1 MPNWCAGT
9 LRVRG
14 TKENLTKFVL
24 EGLQPVRHF
33 FPRSYRFYNCL
44 LAIIAIRT
52 NNCNLH
58 TYSM

>member
-24 EGLQPVRHF
+24 EGLQPVT
-33 FPRSYRFYNCL
+33 YIGECL
-44 LAIIAIRT
+44 ETLKKNVLTECSIL
-52 NNCNLH
+52 N
-58 TYSM
+58 